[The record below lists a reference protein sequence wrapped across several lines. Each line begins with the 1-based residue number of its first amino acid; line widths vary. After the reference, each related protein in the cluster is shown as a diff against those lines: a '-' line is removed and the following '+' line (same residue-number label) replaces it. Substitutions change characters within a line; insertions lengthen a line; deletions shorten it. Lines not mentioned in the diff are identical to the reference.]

1 MGSYNSGSGRP
12 IQTPDLTSTCVTLST
27 RAITR
32 VESSQNGG
40 ALTTLN
46 FTYME
51 GCLQPAC
58 REPTYIS
65 HSHWKFD
72 LAPPTGPA
80 HQRPSCTG
88 HPCCM
93 SVGVALPQRLVP
105 CSIARTLRQLTLHPS
120 PVYHCYTTITA
131 PSIRFGQ
138 KDKRFANYLK
148 PAVGS
153 RAIPATAC
161 RRTSTMEVSSTKR
174 KNPPTSV
181 DRPSKQ
187 VRRPSASLDGGEVE
201 VGDRLRHNGIS
212 VSQNETPNGHY
223 SPMDDEMDGVIH
235 AATPDTAEW
244 QATIERVVRN
254 VVSIH
259 FSATCSFDT
268 DPALSSEATGFVV
281 DAERGYI
288 LTNRH
293 VVGPGPFWGYALFD
307 NHEECDVQPVYRDPV
322 HDFGIL
328 RFDPKAIKYMP
339 LEALDLRPDLAKVG
353 VEIRVV
359 GNDAGEKLSILS
371 GVISRLDRNA
381 PEYGEGYSDFNTN
394 YIQAAAAASGGS
406 SGSPVVNKD
415 GLAIALQA
423 GGRADGAATDYFLPL
438 DRPLRALNCIR
449 EGKPVT
455 RGTIQTQWVIKP
467 FDECRRLGLTAH
479 WESKMRE
486 KFPKE
491 TGMLVAEV
499 VLPKGPGHE
508 KLEEGDVLIK
518 VNDELLTQFVK
529 LDAILDS
536 SVGGQVKLLIQR
548 GGEDMEVELGVGDL
562 HAITPDR
569 FVSVAG
575 AAFHNLSYQQARLYA
590 VAIKDA
596 GVYCCEASGSFRFDG
611 SESGW
616 LVQTVDNKPTPD
628 LDAFIEVMKQ
638 VPDRSRVVVTYK
650 HLRDMHTL
658 NTSIMTVDRHWH
670 KQMRLAVR
678 NDESGLWDFTDLSGP
693 LPAVPAVPREA
704 NFIQLAGGRY
714 PKAVD
719 IIRSFVRIST
729 NMPLKIDGFPKS
741 RKIGFGL
748 VIDAEQGLVVVSR
761 AIVPYDMVDITVTI
775 ADSIIVDG
783 KVVFMH
789 PLQNYAII
797 QYDPSLVK
805 VPVQSAKLAETP
817 IKQGEETIFF
827 GFNQNL
833 RPVVMKT
840 AVTDITTVAIPPSAS
855 TPRYRA
861 VNLDAITVDT
871 TLSSQCGSGVLVS
884 EEGVVQALWL
894 TYLGE
899 RNGHG
904 GSNKDVE
911 YHLGFA
917 TPALLPV
924 IDEVKS
930 GHKPDLRILNLE
942 TQTVQMSQVRIMGV
956 SESWIQRVEREDPE
970 RHQLFMV
977 RKVDAD
983 NTSGFQEADIL
994 LTLND
999 RLITRIS
1006 DLDIMYTNSHLTARV
1021 VRNQREIVLDVPTV
1035 PTSALE
1041 TDHVV
1046 IFCGATLHRP
1056 HHAVRQQIS
1065 TVHSDIYV
1073 SARFAGSP
1081 AYAYGLAPT
1090 NFILA
1095 VNAVPTPDLPA
1106 FIRETRKIPDNTY
1119 FRLKVMTFD
1128 NVPWVATMKKNE
1140 HYFPTV
1146 EFVKDPAVREGWRR
1160 VVPEK
1165 PDAGRRPEGNP
1176 RSGED
1181 EIAAGD
1187 GLVDQGMGLE
1197 VEDGPA

>member
-1 MGSYNSGSGRP
+1 
-12 IQTPDLTSTCVTLST
+12 
-27 RAITR
+27 
-32 VESSQNGG
+32 
-40 ALTTLN
+40 
-46 FTYME
+46 ME
-51 GCLQPAC
+51 
-58 REPTYIS
+58 
-65 HSHWKFD
+65 
-72 LAPPTGPA
+72 
-80 HQRPSCTG
+80 
-88 HPCCM
+88 HP
-93 SVGVALPQRLVP
+93 
-105 CSIARTLRQLTLHPS
+105 
-120 PVYHCYTTITA
+120 
-131 PSIRFGQ
+131 
-138 KDKRFANYLK
+138 
-148 PAVGS
+148 
-153 RAIPATAC
+153 
-161 RRTSTMEVSSTKR
+161 STKR
-174 KNPPTSV
+174 KDPPTSDI
-181 DRPSKQ
+181 DRPTKQ
-187 VRRPSASLDGGEVE
+187 IRRPSAVHNLEETEMSG
-201 VGDRLRHNGIS
+201 RLHHNGVS
-212 VSQNETPNGHY
+212 VSQNDTPNGY
-223 SPMDDEMDGVIH
+223 GSPGADEMPEVVH
-235 AATPDTAEW
+235 AAAPDTAEW

-293 VVGPGPFWGYALFD
+293 VVGPGPFWGYVIFD
-307 NHEECDVQPVYRDPV
+307 NHEECDVHPVYRDPV

-415 GLAIALQA
+415 GFAVALQA

-449 EGKPVT
+449 EGKPVA
-455 RGTIQTQWVIKP
+455 RGTIQTQWIIKP
-467 FDECRRLGLTAH
+467 FDECRRLGLTAD
-479 WESKMRE
+479 WESKIRA

-508 KLEEGDVLIK
+508 ELEEGDVMIQ

-536 SVGGQVKLLIQR
+536 SVDGKVKLLVQR
-548 GGEDMEVELGVGDL
+548 GGEDLEVELDVGDL

-616 LVQTVDNKPTPD
+616 LVQTVDHKPTPD
-628 LDAFIEVMKQ
+628 LDAFIQVMKQ
-638 VPDRSRVVVTYK
+638 VADRSRVVVTYK

-658 NTSIMTVDRHWH
+658 NTSIMLVDRHWH

-678 NDESGLWDFTDLSGP
+678 NDETGLWDFTELGDP
-693 LPAVPAVPREA
+693 VPPIPPVARKA
-704 NFIQLAGGRY
+704 NFIQMAGTRY

-719 IIRSFVRIST
+719 VIRSFVRISSS
-729 NMPLKIDGFPKS
+729 MPLKIDGFPKT

-761 AIVPYDMVDITVTI
+761 AIVPYDMVDISVTI
-775 ADSIIVDG
+775 ADSVIVDG

-797 QYDPSLVK
+797 KYDPSLVQ
-805 VPVQSAKLAETP
+805 VPVQSAKLADTA

-840 AVTDITTVAIPPSAS
+840 AVTDITTVAIPASAS

-871 TLSSQCGSGVLVS
+871 NLSSQCGSGVLVS
-884 EEGVVQALWL
+884 EEGIVQALWL

-899 RNGHG
+899 RTGHSG
-904 GSNKDVE
+904 KDVE

-924 IDEVKS
+924 INEVRS
-930 GHKPDLRILNLE
+930 GRKPDLRILNLE
-942 TQTVQMSQVRIMGV
+942 SQTVQMSQVRIMGV
-956 SESWIQRVEREDPE
+956 SESWIQRVEQEDPE

-977 RKVDAD
+977 RKVDAG
-983 NTSGFQEADIL
+983 NLGGFQEADII

-999 RLITRIS
+999 QLITRIG
-1006 DLDIMYTNSHLTARV
+1006 DLDIMYTNTQLRALV
-1021 VRNQREIVLDVPTV
+1021 VRNQEEVTLTIPTV
-1035 PTSALE
+1035 PTSELE
-1041 TDHVV
+1041 TDRIVV
-1046 IFCGATLHRP
+1046 FCGATLHRP

-1073 SARFAGSP
+1073 SARFSGSP

-1095 VNAVPTPDLPA
+1095 VNAVPTPDLEA
-1106 FIRETRKIPDNTY
+1106 FVRETNKIPDNTY

-1128 NVPWVATMKKNE
+1128 NIPWVATMKKND

-1160 VVPEK
+1160 VTY
-1165 PDAGRRPEGNP
+1165 AGGVTRVGEGDLALMEP
-1176 RSGED
+1176 
-1181 EIAAGD
+1181 
-1187 GLVDQGMGLE
+1187 GLADQGVGLE
-1197 VEDGPA
+1197 RDVV